1 MDKTI
6 WSSFLGETWDK
17 DKKVGAPFLLILL
30 GFYVFFRPSSP
41 ATRSYLKRIRKTY
54 KGLTV
59 RSWSTETTWGS
70 RVIFF
75 SIDAPKVSSGRFKH
89 N

>member
-30 GFYVFFRPSSP
+30 GFYVFFRPSNP
-41 ATRSYLKRIRKTY
+41 ATRTSKKLLNVWFRGFFVFRILINYPHLAVVMMNYTWYNYTVAKRM
-54 KGLTV
+54 
-59 RSWSTETTWGS
+59 
-70 RVIFF
+70 
-75 SIDAPKVSSGRFKH
+75 
-89 N
+89 